1 MSSVLLINIIIKGIM
16 SKGIYRQNGSNSAV
30 VKLLKAFRRDAWS
43 TQITRSAYTEHDVAT
58 VLRRFLRDLPNPL
71 FPPDIHDR
79 LCLTSGKEHSLS
91 LAVCV

>member
-1 MSSVLLINIIIKGIM
+1 M

-30 VKLLKAFRRDAWS
+30 VKLLKAFRRDAWA

-71 FPPDIHDR
+71 FPPNIHDR
-79 LCLTSGKEHSLS
+79 LCLTAGKDHLLS
-91 LAVCV
+91 LTFCVRTRSLNRTF

>member
-1 MSSVLLINIIIKGIM
+1 M

-30 VKLLKAFRRDAWS
+30 VKLLKAFRRDAWA

-71 FPPDIHDR
+71 FPSNIHDR
-79 LCLTSGKEHSLS
+79 LCFTLGKEPFI
-91 LAVCV
+91 VFTIYI